1 MDSSLDT
8 PTILF
13 VDDEKSLI
21 ELARHALKADGCEVL
36 GAETADSALD
46 LFARHHAE
54 LDAVFVDLVLPDM
67 EGAELVE
74 RLTEIDESVPLIITS
89 GHGCERASQA
99 LDAGAVGFLGKPFD
113 VGELRAALDDVE

>member
-1 MDSSLDT
+1 MDSSLDS

-21 ELARHALKADGCEVL
+21 ELARHALKADGYEVL

-46 LFARHHAE
+46 LFTRHHAE
-54 LDAVFVDLVLPDM
+54 LDAVVVDLVLPDM
-67 EGAELVE
+67 EGAELVQ
-74 RLTEIDESVPLIITS
+74 RLTEIDDSVPVIITS
-89 GHGCERASQA
+89 GHDSEHASEA

-113 VGELRAALDDVE
+113 VSELRTALDDVR